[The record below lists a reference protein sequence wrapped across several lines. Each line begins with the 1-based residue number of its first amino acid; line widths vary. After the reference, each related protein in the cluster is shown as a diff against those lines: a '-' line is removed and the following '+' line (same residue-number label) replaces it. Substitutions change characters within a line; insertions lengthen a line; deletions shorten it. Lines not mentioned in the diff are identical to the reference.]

1 MFILLLMSVLLLCY
15 LVVASNPW
23 VSHDTID
30 SWMKFLVM
38 TLLCFLH
45 WMVISSPLFIAVSVC
60 ASLVMSYPD
69 TVLSTASALLG
80 AVLIVPMF
88 LIDSM
93 ALMSLILYAFNINSM
108 ALASLVLYAFNV
120 KVSGVN
126 SVHEWL
132 EGSKIPLVHAM
143 ILLVVCVTS
152 LVAEG
157 YFLVNMLSRTL

>member
-69 TVLSTASALLG
+69 TVLSTAFALLG

-93 ALMSLILYAFNINSM
+93 ALMSLI
-108 ALASLVLYAFNV
+108 LYAFNV